1 MLVSE
6 GHYVIAIPTAI
17 AKLVADVAGH
27 PPGFQGLSFGPHLSN
42 PFFLGYLLITPHALL
57 IVLPGWKS
65 QHALL
70 MRTDSHF
77 HEPQRILLRAWFW
90 NGLNREKR
98 CCYLSPSHLGR

>member
-1 MLVSE
+1 MSE
-6 GHYVIAIPTAI
+6 VHYVIAILTAI

-42 PFFLGYLLITPHALL
+42 PFFFWLLTHYSPCP
-57 IVLPGWKS
+57 LPGWKS

-70 MRTDSHF
+70 MRTDSHL

-90 NGLNREKR
+90 NGLNREKC